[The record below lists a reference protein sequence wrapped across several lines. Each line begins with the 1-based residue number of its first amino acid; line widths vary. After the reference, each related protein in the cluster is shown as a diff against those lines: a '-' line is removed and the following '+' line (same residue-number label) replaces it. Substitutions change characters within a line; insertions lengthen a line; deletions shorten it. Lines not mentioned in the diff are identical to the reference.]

1 LESGIGHD
9 SNPALKPCVSGLI
22 YKQHVLTFS
31 ADPNRQTMASFLKEK
46 LTGAQ
51 SDVDSAN
58 ADKYFIQV
66 TSGTSFEDSKAKQ
79 ITINGPATQLS
90 KNAKVAV
97 RIKEYQGLPEGS
109 PATSPYFDDHA
120 HTHDTYS
127 IAVSWIPEEDI
138 DADDL
143 VWGIELINP
152 IRDRIPGRFITTA
165 FNIVKRFVDSSLQCD
180 PDADQPWVN
189 GPALCSTAITFSIG
203 SKGTCELPAILS
215 EGSLSSDS
223 TVRQS
228 HNIPPSESARRKHF
242 LDEQKRKDFTFEK
255 GRCYAFDFHN
265 GYIDWKNY
273 ALKLP
278 GFSFGVLKYINDRT
292 HTTRFVLKS
301 RKTGK
306 VFVAT
311 TFRLLY
317 GEELEKA
324 KKKSAAAA
332 TAQTGETGEVE
343 SQRVNMAED
352 QQKEPLRN
360 GNLGN
365 SNGDR
370 GTLEPLKGP
379 EADKVDPER
388 LLQQPVQGP
397 QVELA
402 DRSRVNQQPLQG
414 PGELDGSALQ
424 ESDRSGSIPDGGS
437 EVRSQYEE
445 EHPAG
450 NAVEQVIAAS
460 EERRKSEQHR
470 SSVDGSI

>member
-1 LESGIGHD
+1 
-9 SNPALKPCVSGLI
+9 
-22 YKQHVLTFS
+22 
-31 ADPNRQTMASFLKEK
+31 MASFLKEK
-46 LTGAQ
+46 ITGSQ

-66 TSGTSFEDSKAKQ
+66 NAGTSYEDPKAKQ
-79 ITINGPATQLS
+79 VIINGAPTQLN

-97 RIKEYQGLPEGS
+97 RIKEYQGLPLGS

-120 HTHDTYS
+120 HAHDTYS

-189 GPALCSTAITFSIG
+189 GPILCSSAITFSIG

-215 EGSLSSDS
+215 EGGLSDDSAMRKSHDIPTSDS
-223 TVRQS
+223 Q
-228 HNIPPSESARRKHF
+228 RRKHF
-242 LDEQKRKDFTFEK
+242 LDEHKRKDFVFEK

-332 TAQTGETGEVE
+332 AQTGETGEVQPQY
-343 SQRVNMAED
+343 SNTAEV
-352 QQKEPLRN
+352 QQKEPLQK
-360 GNLGN
+360 GSQGN

-370 GTLEPLKGP
+370 EILEQLKGP
-379 EADKVDPER
+379 EADKVDPDE
-388 LLQQPVQGP
+388 LLRQPVQGP
-397 QVELA
+397 QVEMA
-402 DRSRVNQQPLQG
+402 DRTRMEQQLLQG
-414 PGELDGSALQ
+414 PVKPNGTGLQ
-424 ESDRSGSIPDGGS
+424 ESNRSKSLPNGES
-437 EVRSQYEE
+437 EVHSQYEE

-450 NAVEQVIAAS
+450 IAVEQVIAAS
-460 EERRKSEQHR
+460 EERRRSEQHR
-470 SSVDGSI
+470 RSVDGNI

>member
-1 LESGIGHD
+1 
-9 SNPALKPCVSGLI
+9 
-22 YKQHVLTFS
+22 
-31 ADPNRQTMASFLKEK
+31 MASFLKEK
-46 LTGAQ
+46 ITGSQ
-51 SDVDSAN
+51 SDVDSAS

-66 TSGTSFEDSKAKQ
+66 NAGTSYEDPKAKQ
-79 ITINGPATQLS
+79 VIINGAPTQLN

-97 RIKEYQGLPEGS
+97 RIKEYQGLPLGS

-120 HTHDTYS
+120 HSNDTYS

-189 GPALCSTAITFSIG
+189 GPILCSSAITFSIG

-215 EGSLSSDS
+215 EGSLSDDSAMRKSHDIPTSDS
-223 TVRQS
+223 Q
-228 HNIPPSESARRKHF
+228 RRKHF
-242 LDEQKRKDFTFEK
+242 LDEHRRKEFIFEK

-332 TAQTGETGEVE
+332 AQTGETGEAQPQYSNTAEV
-343 SQRVNMAED
+343 QR
-352 QQKEPLRN
+352 KEPLQK
-360 GNLGN
+360 GSQGN

-370 GTLEPLKGP
+370 EILEQLKGP
-379 EADKVDPER
+379 EADKVDPND
-388 LLQQPVQGP
+388 LLRQPVQGP
-397 QVELA
+397 QVEMA
-402 DRSRVNQQPLQG
+402 DRTRVEQQPLQEPVKLNG
-414 PGELDGSALQ
+414 MGSQ
-424 ESDRSGSIPDGGS
+424 ESDRSKSLPNGGS
-437 EVRSQYEE
+437 EVHSQYEE

-460 EERRKSEQHR
+460 EERRMSEQHR
-470 SSVDGSI
+470 RSVDGNI

>member
-1 LESGIGHD
+1 
-9 SNPALKPCVSGLI
+9 
-22 YKQHVLTFS
+22 
-31 ADPNRQTMASFLKEK
+31 MASYLKEK
-46 LTGAQ
+46 ITGAQ

-58 ADKYFIQV
+58 VDKYFIQV
-66 TSGTSFEDSKAKQ
+66 TSGTSFEDSEAKQ
-79 ITINGPATQLS
+79 VIINGAPTQLS

-109 PATSPYFDDHA
+109 PATSPYFDDQTHA
-120 HTHDTYS
+120 HDTYS

-165 FNIVKRFVDSSLQCD
+165 FNVVKRFVDASLQCD
-180 PDADQPWVN
+180 ADADQPWVN
-189 GPALCSTAITFSIG
+189 GPILCSSAITFSIG
-203 SKGTCELPAILS
+203 SKGSCELPAVLAEGGLS
-215 EGSLSSDS
+215 DDATIRQSLS
-223 TVRQS
+223 
-228 HNIPPSESARRKHF
+228 IPTAESQRRKHF
-242 LDEQKRKDFTFEK
+242 LDEQKRKDFKFEK

-292 HTTRFVLKS
+292 HTVRFVLKS

-332 TAQTGETGEVE
+332 ASAAQTGETEVT
-343 SQRVNMAED
+343 SQRVNTAED
-352 QQKEPLRN
+352 HQKEPMSRN
-360 GNLGN
+360 GSLGN
-365 SNGDR
+365 SNGER
-370 GTLEPLKGP
+370 ETLEPLKGP
-379 EADKVDPER
+379 EAENVDPEE
-388 LLQQPVQGP
+388 LLQQPIQGP
-397 QVELA
+397 QTDMVYRSKVE
-402 DRSRVNQQPLQG
+402 QQPLQG
-414 PGELDGSALQ
+414 PGE
-424 ESDRSGSIPDGGS
+424 PDGLEEEESGKS
-437 EVRSQYEE
+437 EKVQNGEVEARSQFDD
-445 EHPAG
+445 EHPAEH
-450 NAVEQVIAAS
+450 AVEEVIAAS
-460 EERRKSEQHR
+460 EERRKSEQNK
-470 SSVDGSI
+470 

>member
-1 LESGIGHD
+1 
-9 SNPALKPCVSGLI
+9 
-22 YKQHVLTFS
+22 
-31 ADPNRQTMASFLKEK
+31 MASYLKEK
-46 LTGAQ
+46 ITGAQ

-66 TSGTSFEDSKAKQ
+66 HSGTSFEDSKAKQ
-79 ITINGPATQLS
+79 VIINGAPTQLS

-97 RIKEYQGLPEGS
+97 RIKEYQGIPEGS
-109 PATSPYFDDHA
+109 PATSPYFDDQAHA
-120 HTHDTYS
+120 HDTYS
-127 IAVSWIPEEDI
+127 IAVSWIPEETI

-165 FNIVKRFVDSSLQCD
+165 FNIVKRFVDASLQCD

-189 GPALCSTAITFSIG
+189 GPILCSSAITFSIG
-203 SKGTCELPAILS
+203 SKGSCELPAILA
-215 EGSLSSDS
+215 EGALSDDS
-223 TVRQS
+223 AVRQS
-228 HNIPPSESARRKHF
+228 HKIPTAESQRRKHF

-255 GRCYAFDFHN
+255 GRCYSFDFHN

-292 HTTRFVLKS
+292 HTVRFVLKS

-332 TAQTGETGEVE
+332 TATAQTGETEEGT
-343 SQRVNMAED
+343 SQQVDTAEP
-352 QQKEPLRN
+352 QQKEPTQSGSLE
-360 GNLGN
+360 N
-365 SNGDR
+365 SNGAR
-370 GTLEPLKGP
+370 ETLEPLKGP
-379 EADKVDPER
+379 EADNADPEK

-397 QVELA
+397 QVDMV
-402 DRSRVNQQPLQG
+402 DRSRVEQQG
-414 PGELDGSALQ
+414 PREPNGTTATG
-424 ESDRSGSIPDGGS
+424 SDRSANGEA

-445 EHPAG
+445 EHPAES
-450 NAVEQVIAAS
+450 AVEEVIAAS
-460 EERRKSEQHR
+460 EERIKSDQN
-470 SSVDGSI
+470 S

>member
-1 LESGIGHD
+1 
-9 SNPALKPCVSGLI
+9 
-22 YKQHVLTFS
+22 
-31 ADPNRQTMASFLKEK
+31 MASFLKEK
-46 LTGAQ
+46 ITGSH

-66 TSGTSFEDSKAKQ
+66 NAGTSYEDPKAKQ
-79 ITINGPATQLS
+79 VIINGAPTQLN

-97 RIKEYQGLPEGS
+97 RIKEYQGLPLGS

-120 HTHDTYS
+120 HGHDTYS

-189 GPALCSTAITFSIG
+189 GPILCSSAITFSIG
-203 SKGTCELPAILS
+203 SKGNCELPAILS
-215 EGSLSSDS
+215 EGGLSDDSAMRKSHDIPTSDS
-223 TVRQS
+223 Q
-228 HNIPPSESARRKHF
+228 RRKHF
-242 LDEQKRKDFTFEK
+242 LDEHKRKDFIFEK

-332 TAQTGETGEVE
+332 AQTGETGEA
-343 SQRVNMAED
+343 QPQHVNTAEV
-352 QQKEPLRN
+352 QQKEPLPN

-370 GTLEPLKGP
+370 EILEQLKGP
-379 EADKVDPER
+379 EADKVNPDE
-388 LLQQPVQGP
+388 LLRQPVQGP
-397 QVELA
+397 QAELA
-402 DRSRVNQQPLQG
+402 DRTRVEQQPLQG
-414 PGELDGSALQ
+414 PVQPNGTGFQ
-424 ESDRSGSIPDGGS
+424 ESDRSKSLPNGGIEVHS
-437 EVRSQYEE
+437 EYEE
-445 EHPAG
+445 EHPAS

-470 SSVDGSI
+470 RSLDGTT